1 MMVKTGN
8 FFFRYR
14 NALFPLVFALLFFE
28 GTWPMFDNHHVEI
41 WEIVIGTIIA
51 LSGQILRALTI
62 GLAYIKRGGK
72 KKKVYAEK
80 LVQNGIFAHCRNPL
94 YLGNILILLGVGIAG
109 NSLLFILFGIPFLIF
124 AYLTII
130 SAEENYLGK
139 KFGQEFEDYCKR
151 VNRIIPNFSGIRNTV
166 KGMEFNWKRLIV
178 KEYATPFVWITGLT
192 FLIMKDI
199 FLDYGYDASK
209 YTLWPLSILSMVV
222 PVHFLLPGILKKTN
236 FCDRNKNTR
245 PRKFHVISY
254 VLPSKRQTLRFV
266 I

>member
-1 MMVKTGN
+1 MMIKIGA

-28 GTWPMFDNHHVEI
+28 GTWPVSDSKLVEA
-41 WEIVIGTIIA
+41 WEIVTGIIIA

-72 KKKVYAEK
+72 KKQVYAKK

-109 NSLLFILFGIPFLIF
+109 NSLLFTLFGIPFLLF
-124 AYLTII
+124 AYLAII
-130 SAEENYLGK
+130 CAEENYLGK
-139 KFGQEFEDYCKR
+139 KFGQEFKDYCER

-166 KGMEFNWKRLIV
+166 KGMEFNWNRLIV

-192 FLIMKDI
+192 FLIMKDTY
-199 FLDYGYDASK
+199 LDYGYEASK
-209 YTLWPLSILSMVV
+209 YTLWPLSILSMVATCA
-222 PVHFLLPGILKKTN
+222 FFAAWYLKKN
-236 FCDRNKNTR
+236 RF
-245 PRKFHVISY
+245 
-254 VLPSKRQTLRFV
+254 LRSN
-266 I
+266 